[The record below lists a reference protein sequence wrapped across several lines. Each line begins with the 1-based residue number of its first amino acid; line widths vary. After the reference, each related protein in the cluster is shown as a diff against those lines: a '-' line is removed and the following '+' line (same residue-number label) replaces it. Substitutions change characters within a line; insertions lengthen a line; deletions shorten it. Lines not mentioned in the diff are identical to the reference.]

1 MLRFVVTEYPKSGGT
16 WVTSM
21 LGDALSLPK
30 RDIYV
35 DDGYKV
41 FNIYTHPWYV
51 DETRLGLTES
61 CVIKSHELP
70 ESQLVSFPARFI
82 HLVRDGRDVI
92 VSKYFYERDFCV
104 NNKIYDQFDVPFDK
118 YVARVAAEWHAYVTS
133 WLDATP
139 HYYKY
144 EEFLQAP
151 FDCLKRILDVLNIA
165 VPDSQISYA
174 VENNTKEGL
183 KAALDMTFKFN
194 TFVRTATSGD
204 WVNYFDAAH
213 KDAFKKIAGDAMVR
227 LGYEK
232 DLNW

>member
-1 MLRFVVTEYPKSGGT
+1 MLRIVVTEYPKSGGT
-16 WVTSM
+16 WVASM

-30 RDIYV
+30 RDIYIS
-35 DDGYKV
+35 DNYKL
-41 FNIYTHPWYV
+41 FNIRMHPWYAG
-51 DETRLGLTES
+51 ETRLGLTES

-70 ESQLVSFPARFI
+70 ESPLVSFPARFI

-92 VSKYFYERDFCV
+92 VSKYVYERDFCV
-104 NNKIYDQFDVPFDK
+104 SNGIYDQFNVPFDK
-118 YVARVAAEWHAYVTS
+118 YLTKVAEEWHTYVTS

-139 HYYKY
+139 VYHKY
-144 EEFLQAP
+144 EDFLHAP
-151 FDCLKRILDVLNIA
+151 FECLKRILDTLGIV
-165 VPDSQISYA
+165 VPDSKISHA
-174 VENNTKEGL
+174 VENNTKERL

-204 WVNYFDAAH
+204 WVNYLDTTQ
-213 KDAFKKIAGDAMVR
+213 KKAFKEIAGESMVR

>member
-1 MLRFVVTEYPKSGGT
+1 MLRIVVTEYPKSGGT

-35 DDGYKV
+35 GDGYKV
-41 FNIYTHPWYV
+41 FNIHMHPWYV
-51 DETRLGLTES
+51 GETRLGLTES

-70 ESQLVSFPARFI
+70 KSPLVSFPARFI
-82 HLVRDGRDVI
+82 HLVRDGRDVV
-92 VSKYFYERDFCV
+92 VSKYLYEKDFCV
-104 NNKIYDQFDVPFDK
+104 SNGIYGQFDVPFDK
-118 YVARVAAEWHAYVTS
+118 YVTRVAEEWYTYVTS
-133 WLDATP
+133 WLDVAP
-139 HYYKY
+139 SYYKY
-144 EEFLQAP
+144 EDFLHAP
-151 FDCLKRILDVLNIA
+151 FDCLRRILDALSIA

-174 VENNTKEGL
+174 VENNTKERL

-213 KDAFKKIAGDAMVR
+213 ESAFKKIAGDALVR